1 MDYNDKK
8 ILDDYL
14 IKLKKYKLLSKEE
27 EDYLLEKIKE
37 GDSKAR
43 EKFIYSNLRL
53 VINIAKKYRNRGL
66 SFMELIQEG
75 NIGLIESIDKFDITK
90 GYRFSTYA
98 VWWIKH
104 YVSRAVINKVE
115 IKMPNNIYE
124 KLALYNKAYNMLF
137 SKLERVPT
145 DEEIKKELK
154 CSDEEYIT
162 IRKFLEKPVSL
173 NSQMKDNS
181 QDEIIDFVASSDNT
195 PEDAVINSSLMKDL
209 EKLINTSNL
218 QEREKEVLYD
228 TVIYGKTCGDLVDKY
243 NLTRQRILQ
252 IRDAAL
258 SKIRRNTMVE
268 DYLIYADDLKK
279 GLSLIKKS
287 KCREI

>member
-14 IKLKKYKLLSKEE
+14 IELKKYKLLSKEE

-37 GDSKAR
+37 GDSKAK

-98 VWWIKH
+98 VWWIKY

-124 KLALYNKAYNMLF
+124 KLALYNKVYNMLF

-181 QDEIIDFVASSDNT
+181 QDEIIDFIASSDNT
-195 PEDAVINSSLMKDL
+195 PEDDVINSSLMKDL

-228 TVIYGKTCGDLVDKY
+228 TVIYGKTSKDLVDKY

-258 SKIRRNTMVE
+258 SKIRRNTMIE
-268 DYLIYADDLKK
+268 DYLIYADDFKK
-279 GLSLIKKS
+279 GLTLIKKS